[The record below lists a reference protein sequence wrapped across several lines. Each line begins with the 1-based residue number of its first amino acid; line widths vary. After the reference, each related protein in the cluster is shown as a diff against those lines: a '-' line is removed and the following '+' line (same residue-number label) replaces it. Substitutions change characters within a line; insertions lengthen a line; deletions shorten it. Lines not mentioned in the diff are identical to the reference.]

1 MRSHWRRRPSAAMV
15 VAVIALVVAASGPAV
30 AADHLAGGDS
40 LIKKGSLSGN
50 RLRDHTLTGLQIK
63 LSELGTVPNA
73 THAKNADELGGRP
86 ASDYLRGG
94 GGGGGGGGTGSG
106 IGTNGVVK
114 TGGSVNGTK
123 AMLFK
128 SGPFTATMTCTDDGT
143 NTSSEIDASSSEDQS
158 DLNGTF
164 AAANTP
170 TDTGADVA
178 PTPDGSPGSLFSP
191 ATIALVAPSGATA
204 VVTGISGVGS
214 FGTGCW
220 ADFTGSP

>member
-1 MRSHWRRRPSAAMV
+1 MGHHRRRRPSAAMV
-15 VAVIALVVAASGPAV
+15 VAVIALVVAATGTAV
-30 AADHLAGGDS
+30 AAGERVEGDS
-40 LIKKGSLSGN
+40 LIKKASLSGN

-63 LSELGTVPNA
+63 LSQLGKVPS
-73 THAKNADELGGRP
+73 AKNADELGGRP
-86 ASDYLRGG
+86 ASAYLGG
-94 GGGGGGGGTGSG
+94 GGGV
-106 IGTNGVVK
+106 GTNGLVK
-114 TGGSVNGTK
+114 TAGSSNGTTVT
-123 AMLFK
+123 LFT
-128 SGPFTATMTCTDDGT
+128 SGPFKVTLTCTNDGT

-178 PTPDGSPGSLFSP
+178 PTPDGTPGSLFSP

-204 VVTGISGVGS
+204 IFTGTAGVGS

-220 ADFTGSP
+220 ADFVGSP